1 MAELTPQTI
10 SIQSLYGQFA
20 ENKLLVNRR
29 YQRKLVWT
37 LTEKQKLVES
47 ILKKYPIPAI
57 LVAERE
63 GEPGTY
69 EIIDGLQRLHAIMSF
84 IETAYPT
91 LDKKYFDVT
100 LFPTAMSRATAEKF
114 KVTDSTEVLAPKDVS
129 TILDYSIS
137 LSVMR
142 NAAESE
148 VNDVFDRINTYGHR
162 LSDQERR
169 QSGTQNTFS
178 EMVREISCTIRGDTS
193 ENVLTLSKMPSISID
208 LPMSKHGY
216 EVRAEDVFW
225 VAQGILR
232 ATDLRDSMDEQCIA
246 DIAACIVGGKIIDR
260 SKDAL
265 DEIYDSSTPE
275 AARVLTALTV
285 YGEAKFSEEFKFCV
299 DELLKTCDAG
309 GKQKLREL
317 IFKGTTTNP
326 FPSIF
331 AVIMLAF
338 HELIVREKKAIAD
351 YAGVKKALTNLT
363 ERIETSRKATNP
375 EERRKNVD
383 TIKGLIAG
391 SFVDR
396 DLSAQIYGNHA
407 TTDIDALIRRSEIEL
422 ADYELKQGCLT
433 LNTSRKLD
441 KNVIEKVINTI
452 CAIANNGRSR
462 TGKIIIG
469 VVDKESDAD
478 RIKTLDGI
486 APLKVGSRHVV
497 GVNREA
503 VKLKKSKEE
512 YFALWRDAI
521 ANSKLSE
528 PLRSDVLSS
537 IDYNEYFGLGVI
549 VISVPAQSEPSFVG
563 DDLYWRNGDKTELVA
578 GPKFATTIASRFRP
592 DPKS

>member
-47 ILKKYPIPAI
+47 ILRKYPIPAI

-91 LDKKYFDVT
+91 IDKKYFDVNH
-100 LFPTAMSRATAEKF
+100 FPTAMSRASAGKF
-114 KVTDSTEVLAPKDVS
+114 EATESSSLLTPKEVS

-142 NAAESE
+142 NATESE

-169 QSGTQNTFS
+169 QAGTQNAFS
-178 EMVREISCTIRGDTS
+178 DMVRDISCTIRGDAS
-193 ENVLTLSKMPSISID
+193 SPVLELEKMPSISID

-216 EVRAEDVFW
+216 EVKAEDVFW

-232 ATDLRDSMDEQCIA
+232 ATDLRDSMDEQCVA
-246 DIAACIVGGKIIDR
+246 DIAACIIGGKLIER

-265 DEIYDSSTPE
+265 DDIYDPETAEST
-275 AARVLTALTV
+275 RITTALAV
-285 YGEAKFSEEFKFCV
+285 YGEKTFAEEFKFCI
-299 DELLKTCDAG
+299 DEILKVCDEG
-309 GKQKLREL
+309 GKLKLRDL
-317 IFKGTTTNP
+317 IFKSGTSNA

-331 AVIMLAF
+331 AVILLAF
-338 HELIVREKKAIAD
+338 HELIVREKKAITDYLGVQNALRNVAD
-351 YAGVKKALTNLT
+351 
-363 ERIETSRKATNP
+363 RISTSRSATKVD
-375 EERRKNVD
+375 ERRKNID
-383 TIKGLIAG
+383 TIKGLI
-391 SFVDR
+391 SPHFVDK
-396 DLSAQIYGNHA
+396 DLSTEIYGNHA

-422 ADYELKQGCLT
+422 ADYELKQGLLT
-433 LNTSRKLD
+433 LSAKRQEDPGLVD
-441 KNVIEKVINTI
+441 KVIRTL
-452 CAIANNGRSR
+452 CAIANNGRGR
-462 TGKIIIG
+462 TGKVLIG
-469 VVDKESDAD
+469 VADKKPDAD
-478 RIKTLDGI
+478 RVKLLDTVE
-486 APLKVGSRHVV
+486 PLKVGTRFVV

-503 VKLKKSKEE
+503 AQLGLSKEK
-512 YFALWRDAI
+512 YFSLWRDGI
-521 ANSKLSE
+521 AASELSE
-528 PLRSDVLSS
+528 PLKTDVLSS
-537 IDYNEYFGLGVI
+537 MDYNEYFGYGVI
-549 VISVPAQSEPSFVG
+549 VLTVPAQNTQLPHFKPHH
-563 DDLYWRNGDKTELVA
+563 R
-578 GPKFATTIASRFRP
+578 RF
-592 DPKS
+592 